1 MDIRRIEELVAD
13 GESESLEFK
22 KSTGERSRVARTICG
37 MANANGGTVLIGV
50 LDGGKIVGQQLGPA
64 TLEGLHRELGEIEPP
79 LYPAVS
85 CVAMAAARSVIVVAV
100 DARQASPYVYRG
112 RPFRRSGPT
121 TVEMPQQEYQRL
133 LIERGHASARWENQ
147 PSLLGASDMDTEEL
161 RRVVA
166 EGVRR
171 GRFGDPESQ
180 DALHLLRGLGLLAGD
195 GRPLNAG
202 AVLFGQRDAL
212 IQSSSQCVL
221 RMTRFRG
228 ATKGE
233 AIDSRQA
240 VANAFTLYRL
250 GQQFLIDH
258 LPVAGRVVPDLFER
272 VDDPLYP
279 LEALREA
286 LANALCHRDYSS
298 GAGSV
303 DIAMYDDRL
312 EIVSNG
318 GLHFGLTPAD
328 LYQSHESRPWNPLF
342 AGVFHKCGIVEQ
354 WGAGTLK
361 IVRLTQA
368 AGLVSPEFEERAGSL
383 VVRFLPT
390 GYVAPTRVDH
400 DLSPLQRDLLEA
412 LSAMGSASLSQ
423 IRATLPHP
431 AAERTVRENLGLLR
445 SLGLVDSSGRG
456 RGSRWRLV

>member
-1 MDIRRIEELVAD
+1 MDLATIQSLVAH
-13 GESESLEFK
+13 GESETLEFK
-22 KSTGERSRVARTICG
+22 KSTGERSRVAQTVCG
-37 MANANGGTVLIGV
+37 TANARGGIVLIGV
-50 LDGGKIVGQQLGPA
+50 LDGGKIVGQQLGHA
-64 TLEGLHRELGEIEPP
+64 TVEELHRELGEIEPP

-85 CVAMAAARSVIVVAV
+85 CVPMSDSRFVIAVSV
-100 DARQASPYVYRG
+100 DAGQAAPYVYRG
-112 RPFRRSGPT
+112 RPYRRSGPT
-121 TVEMPQQEYQRL
+121 TVLLPQQEYQRL
-133 LIERGHASARWENQ
+133 LIERSHAAARWETQ
-147 PSLLGASDMDTEEL
+147 PSHLSVGDMDIDEL
-161 RRVVA
+161 SRVVA

-171 GRFGDPESQ
+171 GRLSDPASR
-180 DALHLLRGLGLLAGD
+180 DAINLLRGLGLLGGD
-195 GRPLNAG
+195 GRPLNAC
-202 AVLFGQRDAL
+202 AALFAQRAAL
-212 IQSSSQCVL
+212 AESSPQCVL
-221 RMTRFRG
+221 RMARFRG
-228 ATKGE
+228 TTKGE
-233 AIDSRQA
+233 AIDSRQV

-258 LPVAGRVVPDLFER
+258 LPVAGRVVPSLFER

-303 DIAMYDDRL
+303 DIATYDDRL
-312 EIVSNG
+312 EIVSGG

-328 LYQSHESRPWNPLF
+328 LYRAHESRPWNPLI

-361 IVRLTQA
+361 IVSLTQA

-390 GYVAPTRVDH
+390 GYVAPTRVAH
-400 DLSPLQRDLLEA
+400 DLSSLQRDLLEA
-412 LSAMGSASLSQ
+412 LAVLGTAPISQ
-423 IRATLPHP
+423 IRAALPTA

-445 SLGLVDSSGRG
+445 SLGLVESSGQG
-456 RGSRWRLV
+456 RGSRWRLL